1 MKKLGIVIMTMIVLN
16 EVPLIAG
23 EVLPWG
29 KIPKETGQLIH
40 VQTPSSKS
48 TQGKLAYY
56 GRNGPNWEVVGKEI
70 PIVVGMNGIT
80 KPEIKKEGDGKT
92 PAGLYRIGL
101 GFGYGEKAETNL
113 AYKQMTKDDLWI
125 DDDASPDYNRMVKA
139 PTLAKSFEFMRRDD
153 NAYKLGAVIE
163 YNTNPIIA
171 GKGSAIFMHL
181 WSGPTKPT
189 AGCIAMSEEN
199 MTFLFRWLD
208 KNKGP
213 MILIETGA
221 GQFPK

>member
-1 MKKLGIVIMTMIVLN
+1 
-16 EVPLIAG
+16 
-23 EVLPWG
+23 
-29 KIPKETGQLIH
+29 
-40 VQTPSSKS
+40 
-48 TQGKLAYY
+48 
-56 GRNGPNWEVVGKEI
+56 
-70 PIVVGMNGIT
+70 
-80 KPEIKKEGDGKT
+80 
-92 PAGLYRIGL
+92 
-101 GFGYGEKAETNL
+101 
-113 AYKQMTKDDLWI
+113 
-125 DDDASPDYNRMVKA
+125 
-139 PTLAKSFEFMRRDD
+139 MRRDD